1 MIARITRGSARTALA
16 VSLASLSLGFSTAA
30 YAQDA
35 APPKADNAQTSGDGD
50 IVVTAQ
56 RREQRL
62 QDVPVAISAFGGESI
77 EKRQAVQVGD
87 LMRLSP
93 NTQVATPFG
102 EGGPPNFVIR
112 GISSTDYSANQSK
125 PIAIYVDEGIRGLST
140 FETMPL
146 FDIERVEVLRG
157 PQGTLY
163 GKNATGGAVNIVTKK
178 PGFDTE
184 GYMTGAYGNF
194 NRVRLQ
200 GAVQTPLIRDI
211 LSVRF
216 AALYVHD
223 TGVLENV
230 TPGLGNLDQTDVFA
244 FRGSLQFEPSST
256 FKATL
261 RFNHVRSGGR
271 NYAPFAANINFNDP
285 AILFPGNNLSG
296 LPGAN
301 RNGLG
306 FFQTATTDTPKR
318 TIQSDGLNLIMN
330 WDVADHLRLTS
341 VTTYDWGTWVDVGD
355 DDGLPIKADDPI
367 FTFGRNIKQ
376 FVQELR
382 LATSF
387 SGPLNVQAGLFYSKD
402 SVNAG
407 FDYSLLTDPG
417 CGPACSFGFT
427 PTGTGFVQSN
437 SFRQDRKSYAAYLR
451 GDLEITKTVSIYG
464 GVRFSRDKVAVSN
477 FNAFLGDNVD
487 RAAVQTISDYADRR
501 TFNNTSFEVG
511 ANWKPS
517 KDVLVYASMREGYRS
532 GAVNAQAFSD
542 PSEIT
547 FAPPETAR
555 TYELGFKTTL
565 LDRALT
571 INGSVFQTDYN
582 NQQVVVTEAGGLF
595 PLRSISGARVRGFEG
610 EITARPVDRVTLG
623 VGVGVLDPKYNDN
636 ATVSGSSGTNVAGN
650 QISNSAKFNLNLTGA
665 VVLAK
670 LDKGTVDFNI
680 DASYSSRIYFDI
692 AQTESISQKGY
703 WVSNAR
709 LAYNGDRF
717 SVGAGVKNLFNEKYY
732 AYGLALRFA
741 GFDYLIRGTPRT
753 YSVDATI
760 RF

>member
-1 MIARITRGSARTALA
+1 MIARLTRSSARTALA
-16 VSLASLSLGFSTAA
+16 VSLASLPLGFSTMA
-30 YAQDA
+30 YAQESVQPEAEA
-35 APPKADNAQTSGDGD
+35 ANDGD
-50 IVVTAQ
+50 IIVTAN

-62 QDVPVAISAFGGESI
+62 QDVPVAISAYGGDTI
-77 EKRQAVQVGD
+77 AARQAVQIGE
-87 LMRLSP
+87 LMKVTP
-93 NTQVATPFG
+93 NTQVAFPFG

-125 PIAIYVDEGIRGLST
+125 PIAVYIDEGIRGLST

-146 FDIERVEVLRG
+146 FDVERVEVLRG

-178 PGFDTE
+178 PGFSTE
-184 GYMTGAYGNF
+184 GYVTGSYGNF

-200 GAVQTPLIRDI
+200 GAVQAPLVDGV
-211 LSVRF
+211 LAVRV

-230 TPGLGNLDQTDVFA
+230 TPGLGDLDQTDVFA
-244 FRGSLQFEPSST
+244 FRGALQFEPSGS
-256 FKATL
+256 FEATL
-261 RFNHVRSGGR
+261 RYNHVKSGGR
-271 NYAPFAANINFNDP
+271 NYAPFAGNIDFNDP
-285 AILFPGNNLSG
+285 AILFPGNNLSS
-296 LPGAN
+296 LPGSN

-306 FFQTATTDTPKR
+306 FFQTATTNTPER
-318 TIQSDGLNLIMN
+318 TIRSDGLNLIMN
-330 WDVADHLRLTS
+330 WDVSDDVRLTS
-341 VTTYDWGTWVDVGD
+341 VTTYDWGTWVDIGD
-355 DDGLPIKADDPI
+355 DDGLVIEADDPI
-367 FTFGRNIKQ
+367 VTFGRDIKQ

-382 LATSF
+382 LVTSF
-387 SGPLNVQAGLFYSKD
+387 DGPFNAQAGLFYSKD

-417 CGPACSFGFT
+417 CGAACSFGFT

-437 SFRQDRKSYAAYLR
+437 SFDQERKSYAAYLR
-451 GDLEITKTVSIYG
+451 GDFEVTDTVSVYG
-464 GVRFSRDKVAVSN
+464 GVRFSRDKVAVAN
-477 FNAFLGDNVD
+477 FSAFLGDNVD
-487 RAAVQTISDYADRR
+487 PLAFPTISGYSDRR
-501 TFNNTSFEVG
+501 TFSNTSFEVG

-517 KDVLVYASMREGYRS
+517 EDVLLYASMREGYRS

-555 TYELGFKTTL
+555 TYEIGFKSTL

-571 INGSVFQTDYN
+571 INGSLFQTDYS

-595 PLRSISGARVRGFEG
+595 PLRSISGARVRGFEA
-610 EITARPVDRVTLG
+610 EITARPTDRVTLG
-623 VGVGVLDPKYNDN
+623 VGIGALDPKYNID
-636 ATVSGSSGTNVAGN
+636 AVVSGSSGTIVAGN
-650 QISNSAKFNLNLTGA
+650 QISNAAKFNLNLSGGF
-665 VVLAK
+665 VLAEIK
-670 LDKGTVDFNI
+670 DGTVDLNV
-680 DASYSSRIYFDI
+680 DASYTSRTYFDI
-692 AQTESISQKGY
+692 AQTEAVSQKGY

-709 LAYNGDRF
+709 LAYNGERF
-717 SVGAGVKNLFNEKYY
+717 SFGAGVKNIFNEKYFT
-732 AYGLALRFA
+732 YGLALRFA
-741 GFDYLIRGTPRT
+741 GLDYLIRGTPRT

>member
-1 MIARITRGSARTALA
+1 MIARLTRGSARTAIA
-16 VSLASLSLGFSTAA
+16 VSLASLPLVFSSVAH
-30 YAQDA
+30 AQDG
-35 APPKADNAQTSGDGD
+35 AQPEEEQQVARDTGD
-50 IVVTAQ
+50 IIVTAQ

-62 QDVPVAISAFGGESI
+62 QDVPVAISAFNDETI
-77 EKRQAVQVGD
+77 AARQAVQIGD
-87 LMRLSP
+87 LMKLTP

-125 PIAIYVDEGIRGLST
+125 PIAVYIDEGIRGLST

-146 FDIERVEVLRG
+146 FDVERVEVLRG

-178 PGFDTE
+178 PGFSTE
-184 GYMTGAYGNF
+184 GYVTGSYGNF

-200 GAVQTPLIRDI
+200 GAVQAPLIDGV
-211 LSVRF
+211 LAVRV

-230 TPGLGNLDQTDVFA
+230 TPGLGDLDQTDIFA
-244 FRGSLQFEPSST
+244 FRGALQFEPSDS
-256 FKATL
+256 FEATL
-261 RFNHVRSGGR
+261 RYNHVRSGGR
-271 NYAPFAANINFNDP
+271 NYAPFAGNIDFNDP
-285 AILFPGNNLSG
+285 AILFPGNNLSS
-296 LPGAN
+296 LPGSN

-306 FFQTATTDTPKR
+306 FFQTATTNTPER
-318 TIQSDGLNLIMN
+318 IIRSDGLNLIIN
-330 WDVADHLRLTS
+330 WDASDVLRLTS
-341 VTTYDWGTWVDVGD
+341 VTTYDWGKWVDIGD
-355 DDGLPIKADDPI
+355 DDGLVIEADDPI
-367 FTFGRNIKQ
+367 VTFGRDIKQ

-382 LATSF
+382 LSTSF
-387 SGPLNVQAGLFYSKD
+387 DGPFNAQAGLFYSSD

-417 CGPACSFGFT
+417 CGAACSFGFT

-437 SFRQDRKSYAAYLR
+437 SFDQERKSYAAYFR
-451 GDLEITKTVSIYG
+451 GDFEVTDTVSVYG
-464 GVRFSRDKVAVSN
+464 GVRFSRDKVAVAN

-487 RAAVQTISDYADRR
+487 PVAVPTISGFSDRR
-501 TFNNTSFEVG
+501 TFSNTSFEVG

-517 KDVLVYASMREGYRS
+517 EDVLLYVSMREGYRS

-555 TYELGFKTTL
+555 TYEVGFKSTL

-571 INGSVFQTDYN
+571 INGSIFQTDYS

-595 PLRSISGARVRGFEG
+595 PLRSISGARVRGFEAD
-610 EITARPVDRVTLG
+610 ITARPVDRVTLG
-623 VGVGVLDPKYNDN
+623 VGIGVLDPKYDED
-636 ATVSGSSGTNVAGN
+636 ATVSGSSGTIVAGN
-650 QISNSAKFNLNLTGA
+650 QISNSAKFNLNLTGGF
-665 VVLAK
+665 VLAEVK
-670 LDKGTVDFNI
+670 DGTVDLNV

-692 AQTESISQKGY
+692 AQTTAVSQEGY

-709 LAYNGDRF
+709 IAYNGDRF
-717 SVGAGVKNLFNEKYY
+717 SIGAGVKNLFNEKYFN
-732 AYGLALRFA
+732 YGLTLRFA
-741 GFDYLIRGTPRT
+741 GLDYLIRGTPRT

>member
-1 MIARITRGSARTALA
+1 MIARLIRGSAHTALA
-16 VSLASLSLGFSTAA
+16 VSLASLPLVYSSAA

-35 APPKADNAQTSGDGD
+35 ATPEEEQQVAGDSGD
-50 IVVTAQ
+50 IIVTAQ

-62 QDVPVAISAFGGESI
+62 QDVPVAVSAFGEVAI
-77 EKRQAVQVGD
+77 AARQAVQIGD
-87 LMRLSP
+87 LMKVTP
-93 NTQVATPFG
+93 NTQVASPFG

-125 PIAIYVDEGIRGLST
+125 PIAVYIDEGIRGLST

-146 FDIERVEVLRG
+146 FDVERVEVLRG

-178 PGFDTE
+178 PSFSTE
-184 GYMTGAYGNF
+184 GYVTGSYGNF

-200 GAVQTPLIRDI
+200 GAVQAPLIDGV
-211 LSVRF
+211 LAVRV

-230 TPGLGNLDQTDVFA
+230 TPGLGDLDQTDVFA
-244 FRGSLQFEPSST
+244 FRGALQFEPSNS
-256 FKATL
+256 FEATL
-261 RFNHVRSGGR
+261 RYNHVRSGGR
-271 NYAPFAANINFNDP
+271 NYAPFAGNIDFNDP

-296 LPGAN
+296 LPGSN

-306 FFQTATTDTPKR
+306 FFQTATTNTPER
-318 TIQSDGLNLIMN
+318 TIRSDGLNLIMN
-330 WDVADHLRLTS
+330 WDASDVIRLTS
-341 VTTYDWGTWVDVGD
+341 VTTYDWGKWVDIGD
-355 DDGLPIKADDPI
+355 DDGLVIEADDPI
-367 FTFGRNIKQ
+367 VTFGRDIKQ

-387 SGPLNVQAGLFYSKD
+387 DGPFNAQAGLFYSKD

-437 SFRQDRKSYAAYLR
+437 SFDQERKSYAAYLR
-451 GDLEITKTVSIYG
+451 GDLEITETVSVYG
-464 GVRFSRDKVAVSN
+464 GVRFSRDKVAVAN
-477 FNAFLGDNVD
+477 FNAFLGDNID
-487 RAAVQTISDYADRR
+487 PLAFPTISGYSDRS
-501 TFNNTSFEVG
+501 TFSNTSFEVG
-511 ANWKPS
+511 VNWKPS
-517 KDVLVYASMREGYRS
+517 DDVLLYASMREGYRS

-555 TYELGFKTTL
+555 TYEAGFKSTL
-565 LDRALT
+565 LDRTLT
-571 INGSVFQTDYN
+571 INGSLFQTDYR

-595 PLRSISGARVRGFEG
+595 PLRSISGARVRGIEA
-610 EITARPVDRVTLG
+610 EITARPIDRVTLG
-623 VGVGVLDPKYNDN
+623 VGIGALDPEYDND
-636 ATVSGSSGTNVAGN
+636 AVVSGSSGTIVAGN
-650 QISNSAKFNLNLTGA
+650 QISNSAKFSLNLTGGF
-665 VVLAK
+665 VLAEIK
-670 LDKGTVDFNI
+670 DGTVDLNI
-680 DASYSSRIYFDI
+680 DASYTSRIYFDI
-692 AQTESISQKGY
+692 AQTTAVSQKGY

-709 LAYNGDRF
+709 IAYNGDRF
-717 SVGAGVKNLFNEKYY
+717 SVGAGVKNLFNQKYFN
-732 AYGLALRFA
+732 YGLALRFA

-753 YSVDATI
+753 YGVDATF

>member
-1 MIARITRGSARTALA
+1 MIARLIRGSAHTALA
-16 VSLASLSLGFSTAA
+16 VSLASLPLVYSSAA

-35 APPKADNAQTSGDGD
+35 ATPEEEQQVAGDSGD
-50 IVVTAQ
+50 IIVTAQ

-62 QDVPVAISAFGGESI
+62 QDVPVAVSAFGEVAI
-77 EKRQAVQVGD
+77 AARQAVQIGD
-87 LMRLSP
+87 LMKVTP
-93 NTQVATPFG
+93 NTQVASPFG

-125 PIAIYVDEGIRGLST
+125 PIAVYIDEGIRGLST

-146 FDIERVEVLRG
+146 FDVERVEVLRG

-178 PGFDTE
+178 PSFSTE
-184 GYMTGAYGNF
+184 GYVTGSYGNF

-200 GAVQTPLIRDI
+200 GAVQAPLIDGV
-211 LSVRF
+211 LAVRV

-230 TPGLGNLDQTDVFA
+230 TPGLGDLDQTDVFA
-244 FRGSLQFEPSST
+244 FRGALQFEPSNS
-256 FKATL
+256 FEATL
-261 RFNHVRSGGR
+261 RYNHVRSGGR
-271 NYAPFAANINFNDP
+271 NYAPFAGNIDFNDP

-296 LPGAN
+296 LPGSN

-306 FFQTATTDTPKR
+306 FFQTATTNTPER
-318 TIQSDGLNLIMN
+318 TIRSDGLNLIMN
-330 WDVADHLRLTS
+330 WDASDVIRLTS
-341 VTTYDWGTWVDVGD
+341 VTTYDWGKWVDIGD
-355 DDGLPIKADDPI
+355 DDGLVIEADDPI
-367 FTFGRNIKQ
+367 VTFGRDIKQ

-387 SGPLNVQAGLFYSKD
+387 DGPFNAQAGLFYSKD

-437 SFRQDRKSYAAYLR
+437 SFDQERKSYAAYLR
-451 GDLEITKTVSIYG
+451 GDLEITETVSVYG
-464 GVRFSRDKVAVSN
+464 GVRFSRDKVAVAN
-477 FNAFLGDNVD
+477 FNAFLGDNID
-487 RAAVQTISDYADRR
+487 PLAFPTISGYSDRS
-501 TFNNTSFEVG
+501 TFSNTSFEVG
-511 ANWKPS
+511 VNWKPS
-517 KDVLVYASMREGYRS
+517 DDVLLYASMREGYRS

-555 TYELGFKTTL
+555 TYEAGFKSTL
-565 LDRALT
+565 LDRTLT
-571 INGSVFQTDYN
+571 INGSLFQTDYR

-595 PLRSISGARVRGFEG
+595 PLRSISGARVRGIEA
-610 EITARPVDRVTLG
+610 EITARPIDRVTLG
-623 VGVGVLDPKYNDN
+623 VGIGALDPEYDND
-636 ATVSGSSGTNVAGN
+636 AVVSGSSGTIVAGN
-650 QISNSAKFNLNLTGA
+650 QISNSAKFSLNLTGGF
-665 VVLAK
+665 VLAEIK
-670 LDKGTVDFNI
+670 DGTVDLNI
-680 DASYSSRIYFDI
+680 DASYTSRIYFDI
-692 AQTESISQKGY
+692 AQTTAVSQKGY

-709 LAYNGDRF
+709 IAYNGDRF
-717 SVGAGVKNLFNEKYY
+717 SVGAGVKNLFNQKYFN
-732 AYGLALRFA
+732 YGLALRFA
-741 GFDYLIRGTPRT
+741 GLDYLIRGTPRT
-753 YSVDATI
+753 YGVDATF